1 MEYTKPIPVPDNVS
15 QTFWEGSKAHR
26 LLLQRCGACGAYQFF
41 PQSCCRR
48 CLAENPEW
56 IEASGKGKVYS
67 FTVIHR
73 PPSHTFE
80 EDVPYVV
87 AIIELDEGPR
97 LMSNIIEVEPDEV
110 QVNMRVEVIF
120 DDINSMISL
129 PRFRP
134 IRS

>member
-1 MEYTKPIPVPDNVS
+1 MAYTKPIPVPDNIS
-15 QTFWEGSKAHR
+15 RTFWENAKAHK
-26 LLLQRCGACGAYQFF
+26 LLLQRCRDCGTYQSF

-48 CLAENPEW
+48 CLADNPEW
-56 IEASGKGKVYS
+56 IESSGKGKVYS
-67 FTVIHR
+67 FTIIHR
-73 PPSHTFE
+73 PPSHSFE
-80 EDVPYVV
+80 EDVPYIV

-97 LMSNIIEVEPDEV
+97 LMSNIIEAKPDEV